1 MTPSETLLRHQHLCD
16 ELHQLA
22 LEENRFLKQHQ
33 RAPEAALLERK
44 KLLLARLDESLSA
57 LKALNISLQEAAS
70 QKDEPTPSGLKKADL
85 EKVRSRVMQILHL
98 DRENEQL
105 LFRYS
110 LSSPR
115 PQATQPPPSQLQRM
129 YQSVQQPPAPGAAN
143 KDSAGR
149 P

>member
-22 LEENRFLKQHQ
+22 LEENRFLKQNQ
-33 RAPEAALLERK
+33 RAPEMALLERK
-44 KLLLARLDESLSA
+44 KLLLARLEESLAS
-57 LKALNISLQEAAS
+57 LKALNISLQEAGS
-70 QKDEPTPSGLKKADL
+70 KKDEAAPSGIKKQDL

-110 LSSPR
+110 LGGPR
-115 PQATQPPPSQLQRM
+115 PLAAQPPPSQLQRM
-129 YQSVQQPPAPGAAN
+129 YQGLQQQPSQEPDRSRQTGP
-143 KDSAGR
+143 S
-149 P
+149 